1 MEWNANDEQ
10 DDIRRQVERRVKHLN
25 EKAKKEVMEKRR
37 KERALRS
44 NTWPAPSSSGVRPAP
59 PARNGDEATI
69 LPTTNGTDHASPQ
82 YRRSHTPRTLRH
94 VRFMEGKDDTITN
107 GVGGEQ
113 DNRVVKIRDV

>member
-1 MEWNANDEQ
+1 
-10 DDIRRQVERRVKHLN
+10 VERRVKHLN

-37 KERALRS
+37 KERALTS
-44 NTWPAPSSSGVRPAP
+44 NTWPAPSSSGARPAP

-69 LPTTNGTDHASPQ
+69 LPTTNGTDHATPQ
-82 YRRSHTPRTLRH
+82 YRQSHTPRTLSQSLARSSLRH
-94 VRFMEGKDDTITN
+94 VRFMEEGEDDTITN